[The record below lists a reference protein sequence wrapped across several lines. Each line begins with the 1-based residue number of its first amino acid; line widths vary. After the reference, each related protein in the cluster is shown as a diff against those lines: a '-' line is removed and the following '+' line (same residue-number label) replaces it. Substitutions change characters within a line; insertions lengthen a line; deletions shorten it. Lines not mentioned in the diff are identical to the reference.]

1 MAGHGPS
8 TDWGED
14 KATAYKERLGIYLFI
29 VYCVVYAAFVALN
42 TFTPKLMGMIVFSG
56 LNLAVVYGMGL
67 IILAIIMGII
77 YNNMCTKAE
86 DQMNK

>member
-14 KATAYKERLGIYLFI
+14 KASDYKERLGIYLFV
-29 VYCVVYAAFVALN
+29 VYCVIYAVFVILN
-42 TFTPKLMGMIVFSG
+42 TISPKLMGMIVFAG

-67 IILAIIMGII
+67 IVLAIVMGII

-86 DQMNK
+86 DRLNK